1 MELKVDLFSD
11 TGTRP
16 SQEMRE
22 FMANAEVGDEQL
34 LEDPSVNKLT
44 EMVAELLGKDEAIYL
59 PSGLMANQISYAV
72 HCRPGDEIIMD
83 KTAHPIHYEGGAV
96 AIISGASINPLDGE
110 KGIFSSKQLEKAIR
124 TTEYHDPQSRLI
136 SIEQTSNLGGGTVW
150 PLDTINEVCQTAKEN
165 GLAAHMDGA
174 RLLNAVAATGISAR
188 EYAAPFDSVWI
199 DLSKGLG
206 APVGSVLAG
215 TGDFINQARYWKQR
229 LGGAMRQ
236 AGIIAAGGIYAL
248 QHNVERLKEDNENAR
263 RLAEEIAELPQIEL
277 DPETVD
283 SNIVLFGIKGMTAE
297 EFSEKLLAEGVRL
310 STMGEYLMRAVTHLD
325 VDADDIDYAVRVI
338 KDILK

>member
-1 MELKVDLFSD
+1 
-11 TGTRP
+11 
-16 SQEMRE
+16 
-22 FMANAEVGDEQL
+22 
-34 LEDPSVNKLT
+34 
-44 EMVAELLGKDEAIYL
+44 
-59 PSGLMANQISYAV
+59 
-72 HCRPGDEIIMD
+72 MD

-110 KGIFSSKQLEKAIR
+110 RGIFSSEQLEKAIR
-124 TTEYHDPQSRLI
+124 TPEYHDPQSRLI

-150 PLDTINEVCQTAKEN
+150 LLDSINEVCQTAKEY
-165 GLAAHMDGA
+165 GLATHMDGA

-215 TGDFINQARYWKQR
+215 SGDFINQARYWKQR